1 LEPLLAVPAT
11 QLGST
16 FKWLLSYGVTSERIA
31 SAFGLTAV
39 NVRVIA
45 SRRYDSRKA
54 VREDIRAVEL
64 VPTDAEKEALGIRR
78 GFDETLDTRS
88 RRLSLRAITQ
98 ALQETSDANHGE
110 YEFARR
116 ARVLTRLLPQIGY
129 PSDSRRVDLLG
140 QIQFRIGWFNSH
152 LGNSS
157 AAIHHAANAM
167 DLFRTT
173 FHESGDRSAVDR
185 YVLAGLVRSHSLLL
199 SQRPEK
205 AIALLDLI
213 ADAAKSV
220 GSPLGSDH
228 FRQRGVAMLQMF
240 EDEAAA
246 KHFVESSR
254 KMEALGEA
262 KSMAQLAMTGDR
274 HLHLLGSPN
283 CDGMMEIRQQAVQ
296 TFGTDS
302 LESSMTTNWAAAAAF
317 STNSSSLEEQAL
329 ELLQQNAATAARFGH
344 QKTVSTLLA
353 AIPYLGLYQH
363 LQKKFVRRA
372 LYENAFRRR

>member
-1 LEPLLAVPAT
+1 LGPLLAVPAT

-45 SRRYDSRKA
+45 SRVQSRSA
-54 VREDIRAVEL
+54 ATQEDVHPVHLVPIAVEK
-64 VPTDAEKEALGIRR
+64 VRLGIRSELEESVEGGER
-78 GFDETLDTRS
+78 SLETIRQI
-88 RRLSLRAITQ
+88 LR
-98 ALQETSDANHGE
+98 ETADASQTE
-110 YEFARR
+110 YEFARGS
-116 ARVLTRLLPQIGY
+116 AALKQLLPMIGY

-140 QIQFRIGWFNSH
+140 QLHFRIGWFNCH

-157 AAIHHAANAM
+157 AAISHAESAM
-167 DLFRTT
+167 DLFRTA

-185 YVLAGLVRSHSLLL
+185 YVLAGLVRSQSLLL
-199 SQRPEK
+199 SQRPEE
-205 AIALLDLI
+205 AVALLDLI
-213 ADAAKSV
+213 AEAAHSV

-262 KSMAQLAMTGDR
+262 KSMAQLAMTGRR

-283 CDGMMEIRQQAVQ
+283 CDGMMEIRHQAVE
-296 TFGTDS
+296 TFGPDS

-317 STNSSSLEEQAL
+317 STNSSSLEGQAL
-329 ELLQQNAATAARFGH
+329 DLIQQNAATAARFGH
-344 QKTVSTLLA
+344 QKTVS
-353 AIPYLGLYQH
+353 AILSTIPQLGLYPH
-363 LQKKFVRRA
+363 LQKKFVRHA
-372 LYENAFRRR
+372 LYENAYRRR